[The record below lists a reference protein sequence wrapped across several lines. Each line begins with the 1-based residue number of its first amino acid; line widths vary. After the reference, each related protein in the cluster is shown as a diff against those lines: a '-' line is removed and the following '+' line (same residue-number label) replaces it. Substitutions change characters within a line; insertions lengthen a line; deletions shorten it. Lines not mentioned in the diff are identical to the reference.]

1 MGTRDDEYDYL
12 FKVVL
17 IGDSGVGK
25 SNLLSRFTRNEFNL
39 ESKSTIGVE
48 FATRSIQVDGKT
60 IKAQIWD
67 TAGQER
73 YRAITSACCQVS
85 DIGIEAGAE
94 QVGIPHLRI
103 SSAPHRSNRVSL
115 WLVSPEC
122 HAPTMPCPQ
131 DIAPHPAPLALCLW
145 MEQSLKC
152 SSRYYRGAVGALL
165 VYDIAKHLTYE
176 NVERWLKEL
185 RDHADNNIVIMLVGN
200 KSDLRH
206 LRAVPTDEARAFA
219 EKNNLSF
226 IETSALDST
235 NVEEAFKNI
244 LTESPDLEHMYGMGD
259 LVQSPYAGLG
269 HRSPALSGGTG
280 GQLERFTVTGSPGS
294 RLGRPDSLHDESP
307 GNNVVDISVPPTT
320 DGQKS
325 NKLQCCQNL

>member
-1 MGTRDDEYDYL
+1 MGTKDDEYDYL

-73 YRAITSACCQVS
+73 YRAITSA
-85 DIGIEAGAE
+85 
-94 QVGIPHLRI
+94 
-103 SSAPHRSNRVSL
+103 
-115 WLVSPEC
+115 
-122 HAPTMPCPQ
+122 
-131 DIAPHPAPLALCLW
+131 
-145 MEQSLKC
+145 
-152 SSRYYRGAVGALL
+152 YYRGAVGALL

-176 NVERWLKEL
+176 NVARWLKEL

-200 KSDLRH
+200 KNDLRH
-206 LRAVPTDEARAFA
+206 LRAVPTDEAKAFA
-219 EKNNLSF
+219 EKNSLSF

-235 NVEEAFKNI
+235 NVEQAFVQI
-244 LTESPDLEHMYGMGD
+244 LTEIYKIVSQKNIREGGSGEDSPSSDAN
-259 LVQSPYAGLG
+259 PI
-269 HRSPALSGGTG
+269 T
-280 GQLERFTVTGSPGS
+280 
-294 RLGRPDSLHDESP
+294 
-307 GNNVVDISVPPTT
+307 IPPTT
-320 DGQKS
+320 SYNERKRPS
-325 NKLQCCQNL
+325 CCQT

>member
-1 MGTRDDEYDYL
+1 MGNRDDEYDFL

-73 YRAITSACCQVS
+73 YRAITSA
-85 DIGIEAGAE
+85 
-94 QVGIPHLRI
+94 
-103 SSAPHRSNRVSL
+103 
-115 WLVSPEC
+115 
-122 HAPTMPCPQ
+122 
-131 DIAPHPAPLALCLW
+131 
-145 MEQSLKC
+145 
-152 SSRYYRGAVGALL
+152 YYRGAVGALL

-219 EKNNLSF
+219 EIYRIVSQKQ
-226 IETSALDST
+226 IADRSA
-235 NVEEAFKNI
+235 
-244 LTESPDLEHMYGMGD
+244 
-259 LVQSPYAGLG
+259 
-269 HRSPALSGGTG
+269 
-280 GQLERFTVTGSPGS
+280 
-294 RLGRPDSLHDESP
+294 HDESP

-320 DGQKS
+320 DGQRG
-325 NKLQCCQNL
+325 NKLQCCQSL